1 MKKLTALLVILPL
14 LGMGQVIRPLTPQ
27 EVSLR
32 LLPQYRILAF
42 GPVKPVT
49 LDDIQ
54 KAKKSERE
62 APTPKLTNA
71 DSVEVTFTTIPGLK
85 AGDPEIPV
93 RIYRSKFQTQKV
105 PVFVWYHGGGFVQGT
120 LNWDHQRCAN
130 IALRGKVTVIS
141 VDYRLAPEHIYPAGL
156 NDCYAA
162 VKWAVTHAGKLGADS
177 TKVAVAGASAGAGLA
192 GGVALMARDRKEPRI
207 SLQILEIPPC
217 DLDTTRRSIVEFYHI
232 PGLKGADIPVL
243 MKIYLGKDYGDNVP
257 EYALPGL
264 AKEVSGLPPALVVTA
279 GVDPLRDGGIAYADR
294 LIKAGIPVEFH
305 NYAGYAHGMAL
316 PGEDEL
322 IYRMINQ
329 YLYNHPK

>member
-1 MKKLTALLVILPL
+1 MKKLTVLFVLLPL
-14 LGMGQVIRPLTPQ
+14 LGMAQVIRPLSPE

-32 LLPQYRILAF
+32 LLLQYRLLAF
-42 GPVKPVT
+42 GPVKPIT
-49 LDDIQ
+49 LADIE

-62 APTPKLTNA
+62 APIPELPNA
-71 DSVEVTFTTIPGLK
+71 DSVEVIYTTVPGLHE
-85 AGDPEIPV
+85 GDPDIPV
-93 RIYRSKFQTQKV
+93 RIYRSKNPTQKA

-120 LNWDHQRCAN
+120 LNWDHRRCAN

-141 VDYRLAPEHIYPAGL
+141 VDYRLAPEHIYPAAL

-162 VKWAVTHAGKLGADS
+162 VKWAVKNAEKLGADP
-177 TKVAVAGASAGAGLA
+177 TRVAVAGASAGAGLA
-192 GGVALMARDRKEPRI
+192 GGVALMARDRKELQI
-207 SLQILEIPPC
+207 GLQILEIPPC
-217 DLDTTRRSIVEFYHI
+217 DLDTTRQSVVEFYNI

-264 AKEVSGLPPALVVTA
+264 AKDVSGLPPTLVVTA
-279 GVDPLRDGGIAYADR
+279 GADPLRDGGIAYADR

-305 NYAGYAHGMAL
+305 NYAGYAHGMTL

-329 YLYNHPK
+329 YLHNHPN